1 MNFYHEILPVLI
13 SVFGIFILILVR
25 KKVPK
30 RSYLFSLWVSGIVF
44 FSVYIFL
51 ILSTAMLDAHYWA
64 EYNSYDLNGNG
75 SMDKSERTKGFQEAQ
90 RKVVSDTARNF
101 VYITG
106 VIISMLVSTT
116 VLIVGI
122 IGTYIKLRRISL
134 KTTHNNV

>member
-1 MNFYHEILPVLI
+1 
-13 SVFGIFILILVR
+13 
-25 KKVPK
+25 
-30 RSYLFSLWVSGIVF
+30 
-44 FSVYIFL
+44 
-51 ILSTAMLDAHYWA
+51 MLDAHYWA